1 MNELTS
7 GFSPAFSLKTSLYGQ
22 KPFLTPSLVLKA
34 RFGQLFAIMPGNGFG
49 KLVPPLNATFC
60 VLKLTYIIHKLAL
73 QLLEVILPEFPRCW
87 AVLRH
92 AFFSSTF
99 TTSLKLPQS
108 KAASVEVLWCLKVP
122 FTQG

>member
-92 AFFSSTF
+92 AFFPR
-99 TTSLKLPQS
+99 LLP
-108 KAASVEVLWCLKVP
+108 LP
-122 FTQG
+122 